1 MNVRLTNW
9 PEGKACKSTLAMQ
22 DWLADGGGWEEGGDN
37 VKYSFFSMTKAV
49 EALHN
54 RGIVHRYTAALSLL
68 HLLPNALKECCLL
81 LVAPSDSI
89 LAALL

>member
-1 MNVRLTNW
+1 MLV
-9 PEGKACKSTLAMQ
+9 Q

-54 RGIVHRYTAALSLL
+54 RGIVHRYTKIACMINMLPRAALTLWPMHPAQVSFHPAQEPLQL
-68 HLLPNALKECCLL
+68 EL
-81 LVAPSDSI
+81 S
-89 LAALL
+89 